1 MKRLLPILML
11 AGGCGFTQTKPAAPS
26 AGSTVP
32 AARWPIESLLVEG
45 NHAYAAE
52 QILAVAGLKVGQVAG
67 KPEFEAARKRLTDT
81 GAFETVGYKFTP
93 GSAKGYA
100 ALIQVLEVQQA
111 YPAEFENL
119 HVSEQELRAALREKD
134 PLFASGKL
142 AATQP
147 AFERYKNWVQEFL
160 AAKGQPEKVAVG
172 VAPIST
178 GEFAVVFRPAHA
190 LPAVALVTFRGNHVV
205 PSNVLHDAM
214 TAGIGA
220 EYTEDRFRE
229 ILNSAI
235 RPIYEARGRMRVRFT
250 ELSTEPAKDVLG
262 LHVFVTIDEGRSY
275 TMGKVTI
282 EGPAPDEAA
291 ELLRNIDVKH
301 GDVANFDKVDEGLD
315 AMRKA
320 LRRAGYLNA
329 KITADRVVDDGHESV
344 DAVIH
349 VEAGPQFT
357 MGKLTVAGLDLE
369 GEAEILRIWT
379 MKMGKPF
386 NPEYPNYFLGVIRQE
401 NIFEHLGKTAVDV
414 KINDKTHT
422 GDVKLTFTAEKPAEK
437 PEGGRGPAGSERH
450 PGSGITRVIL

>member
-11 AGGCGFTQTKPAAPS
+11 AGACGFGQTKPAPS
-26 AGSTVP
+26 VGSAAP
-32 AARWPIESLLVEG
+32 AARWPIESLVVEG
-45 NHAYAAE
+45 NHTYSAE
-52 QILAVAGLKVGQVAG
+52 QILAVAGLKTGQVVG
-67 KPEFEAARKRLTDT
+67 KPEFEAARKRLVDT
-81 GAFETVGYKFTP
+81 GAFETVGYRFTP
-93 GSAKGYA
+93 GSAKGYSA
-100 ALIQVLEVQQA
+100 VFQVLEVQQA

-119 HVSEQELRAALREKD
+119 HVSEVELRAALREKD

-142 AATQP
+142 PATQP
-147 AFERYKNWVQEFL
+147 AFERYKHWVEEFI
-160 AAKGQPEKVAVG
+160 AAKGQPEKIAVG

-178 GEFAVVFRPAHA
+178 GEFAVVFRPAHS

-205 PSNVLHDAM
+205 PSNVLHEAIAG
-214 TAGIGA
+214 AGIGA

-250 ELSTEPAKDVLG
+250 ELSTEATKDVLG

-275 TMGKVTI
+275 TMGKVSI
-282 EGPAPDEAA
+282 DGPAPVEAS

-301 GDVANFDKVDEGLD
+301 GDVANFDKVDQGLE

-320 LRRAGYLNA
+320 VHRAGYLNA

-344 DAVIH
+344 DAVVH

-379 MKMGKPF
+379 MKTGKPF
-386 NPEYPNYFLGVIRQE
+386 NPEYPNYFLGVIRQQ
-401 NIFEHLGKTAVDV
+401 NLFEHLGKTTVDV

-437 PEGGRGPAGSERH
+437 PPGGGRGPG
-450 PGSGITRVIL
+450 PN

>member
-1 MKRLLPILML
+1 ML
-11 AGGCGFTQTKPAAPS
+11 AGACGFGQTKPAPS
-26 AGSTVP
+26 VGSAAP
-32 AARWPIESLLVEG
+32 AARWPIESLVVEG
-45 NHAYAAE
+45 NHTYSAE
-52 QILAVAGLKVGQVAG
+52 QILAVAGLKTGQVVG
-67 KPEFEAARKRLTDT
+67 KPEFEAARKRLVDT
-81 GAFETVGYKFTP
+81 GAFETVGYRFTP
-93 GSAKGYA
+93 GSAKGYSA
-100 ALIQVLEVQQA
+100 VFQVLEVQQA

-119 HVSEQELRAALREKD
+119 HVSEVELRAALREKD

-142 AATQP
+142 PATQP
-147 AFERYKNWVQEFL
+147 AFERYKHWVEEFI
-160 AAKGQPEKVAVG
+160 AAKGQPEKIAVG

-178 GEFAVVFRPAHA
+178 GEFAVVFRPAHS

-205 PSNVLHDAM
+205 PSNVLHEAIAG
-214 TAGIGA
+214 AGIGA

-250 ELSTEPAKDVLG
+250 ELSTEATKDVLG

-275 TMGKVTI
+275 TMGKVSI
-282 EGPAPDEAA
+282 DGPAPVEAS

-301 GDVANFDKVDEGLD
+301 GDVANFDKVDQGLE

-320 LRRAGYLNA
+320 VHRAGYLNA

-344 DAVIH
+344 DAVVH

-379 MKMGKPF
+379 MKTGKPF
-386 NPEYPNYFLGVIRQE
+386 NPEYPNYFLGVIRQQ
-401 NIFEHLGKTAVDV
+401 NLFEHLGKTTVDV

-437 PEGGRGPAGSERH
+437 PPGGGRGPG
-450 PGSGITRVIL
+450 PN

>member
-1 MKRLLPILML
+1 MQRLLPILML
-11 AGGCGFTQTKPAAPS
+11 AGACGFGQTKPAAQS

-32 AARWPIESLLVEG
+32 AARWPIESLRVEG
-45 NHAYAAE
+45 NHTYTAE
-52 QILAVAGLKVGQVAG
+52 QILAVAGLTVGQVAG

-119 HVSEQELRAALREKD
+119 HVSEQDLRAALRQKD

-147 AFERYKNWVQEFL
+147 AFERYKNWVEEFV
-160 AAKGQPEKVAVG
+160 AAKGQPEKIAVG
-172 VAPIST
+172 VAPIAT
-178 GEFAVVFRPAHA
+178 GEFAVVFRPAHS

-214 TAGIGA
+214 IAGVGA

-250 ELSTEPAKDVLG
+250 ELQTEPAKDVLG

-275 TMGKVTI
+275 TMGKVSI
-282 EGPAPDEAA
+282 EGAAPVDAA
-291 ELLRNIDVKH
+291 DLLRDIDVKH
-301 GDVANFDKVDEGLD
+301 GDVANFDKVDQGLET
-315 AMRKA
+315 MRKA
-320 LRRAGYLNA
+320 LRREGYLNA

-344 DAVIH
+344 DAAVH

-369 GEAEILRIWT
+369 GEAEVFRIWT

-386 NPEYPNYFLGVIRQE
+386 NPEYPDYFIGVIRQE
-401 NIFEHLGKTAVDV
+401 NIFEHLGKTTAEV

-422 GDVKLTFTAEKPAEK
+422 GDVRLVFTAEKPAEK
-437 PEGGRGPAGSERH
+437 TEGGRGPGRQ
-450 PGSGITRVIL
+450 

>member
-1 MKRLLPILML
+1 MKNMRRLLPILLL
-11 AGGCGFTQTKPAAPS
+11 AGACGFGQAKPAQS
-26 AGSTVP
+26 AGSTAP

-45 NHAYAAE
+45 NHTYSAE
-52 QILAVAGLKVGQVAG
+52 QILAVAGLKVGQVVG

-93 GSAKGYA
+93 GSANGYA
-100 ALIQVLEVQQA
+100 AVFQVLEVQQA

-134 PLFASGKL
+134 PLFASGKVP
-142 AATQP
+142 ATQP
-147 AFERYKNWVQEFL
+147 AFERYKNWVEEFV
-160 AAKGQPEKVAVG
+160 AAKGQPGKIAVG

-178 GEFAVVFRPAHA
+178 GEFAVVFRPAHS

-205 PSNVLHDAM
+205 PSNVLHDAISG
-214 TAGIGA
+214 AGIGA

-250 ELSTEPAKDVLG
+250 ELHTEPTKDVLG

-275 TMGKVTI
+275 TMGKVSI
-282 EGPAPDEAA
+282 DGPAPAEAA
-291 ELLRNIDVKH
+291 ELLRNIDVKT
-301 GDVANFDKVDEGLD
+301 GDVANFDKVDEGLE

-379 MKMGKPF
+379 MKTGKPF
-386 NPEYPNYFLGVIRQE
+386 NPEYPDYFLGAIRQQ
-401 NIFEHLGKTAVDV
+401 NIFEHLGKTAAEV
-414 KINDKTHT
+414 KINDKAHT
-422 GDVKLTFTAEKPAEK
+422 GDVKLTFTAEKPGEK
-437 PEGGRGPAGSERH
+437 PPGGGRGPGRN
-450 PGSGITRVIL
+450 

>member
-1 MKRLLPILML
+1 MKNMKRLLPILML
-11 AGGCGFTQTKPAAPS
+11 AAGCGFAQTKAAAQT
-26 AGSTVP
+26 AGSTAP
-32 AARWPIESLLVEG
+32 AARWPIESLRVEG
-45 NHAYAAE
+45 NHTYGTE
-52 QILAVAGLKVGQVAG
+52 QILAIAGLKVGQVAG

-100 ALIQVLEVQQA
+100 ALIQVQEVQQA

-119 HVSEQELRAALREKD
+119 HVSERDLRAALREKD
-134 PLFASGKL
+134 PLFASGKV

-147 AFERYKNWVQEFL
+147 AFERYKNWVEEFV
-160 AAKGQPEKVAVG
+160 AAKGQPEKIAAG

-178 GEFAVVFRPAHA
+178 GEFAVVFRPAHS

-214 TAGIGA
+214 IAGIGA

-235 RPIYEARGRMRVRFT
+235 RPIYEARGRMRVKFT
-250 ELSTEPAKDVLG
+250 ELHTEPTKDVLG

-275 TMGKVTI
+275 TMGKVSI
-282 EGPAPDEAA
+282 EGAAPVEAA
-291 ELLRNIDVKH
+291 DLLRDIDVKT
-301 GDVANFDKVDEGLD
+301 GDVANFDKVDQGLET
-315 AMRKA
+315 MRKA
-320 LRRAGYLNA
+320 LRREGYLNA

-344 DAVIH
+344 DAVVH

-369 GEAEILRIWT
+369 GEAEVFRIWT

-386 NPEYPNYFLGVIRQE
+386 NPEYPDYFLGVIRQQ
-401 NIFEHLGKTAVDV
+401 NLFEHLGKTTAEV

-422 GDVKLTFTAEKPAEK
+422 GDVRLVFTAAEK
-437 PEGGRGPAGSERH
+437 PESGGRGPGRN
-450 PGSGITRVIL
+450 

>member
-1 MKRLLPILML
+1 
-11 AGGCGFTQTKPAAPS
+11 
-26 AGSTVP
+26 
-32 AARWPIESLLVEG
+32 
-45 NHAYAAE
+45 
-52 QILAVAGLKVGQVAG
+52 
-67 KPEFEAARKRLTDT
+67 
-81 GAFETVGYKFTP
+81 
-93 GSAKGYA
+93 
-100 ALIQVLEVQQA
+100 VLEVQQA

-142 AATQP
+142 PATQP

-160 AAKGQPEKVAVG
+160 AAKGQPEKIAVG

-178 GEFAVVFRPAHA
+178 GEFAVVFRPAHS

-205 PSNVLHDAM
+205 PSNVLHDAISG
-214 TAGIGA
+214 AGIGA

-250 ELSTEPAKDVLG
+250 ELSTEPTKDVLG
-262 LHVFVTIDEGRSY
+262 LHVFVTVDEGRSY
-275 TMGKVTI
+275 TMGKVSI
-282 EGPAPDEAA
+282 EGMAPIDAA
-291 ELLRNIDVKH
+291 DLLRDIDVKH
-301 GDVANFDKVDEGLD
+301 GDVANFDKVDQGLET
-315 AMRKA
+315 MRKA
-320 LRRAGYLNA
+320 LRREGYLNA

-344 DAVIH
+344 DAVVH

-369 GEAEILRIWT
+369 GEAEVLRIWT
-379 MKMGKPF
+379 MKTGKPF
-386 NPEYPNYFLGVIRQE
+386 NPEYPNYFLGVIRQQ

-437 PEGGRGPAGSERH
+437 PEGGGRGPG
-450 PGSGITRVIL
+450 PN

>member
-1 MKRLLPILML
+1 ML

>member
-1 MKRLLPILML
+1 MQRLLPILML
-11 AGGCGFTQTKPAAPS
+11 AGACGFGQTKPAAQS

-32 AARWPIESLLVEG
+32 AARWPIESLRVEG
-45 NHAYAAE
+45 NHTYTAE
-52 QILAVAGLKVGQVAG
+52 QILAVAGLTVGQVAG

-119 HVSEQELRAALREKD
+119 HVSEQDLRAALRQKD

-147 AFERYKNWVQEFL
+147 AFERYKNWVEEFV
-160 AAKGQPEKVAVG
+160 AAKGQPEKIAVG
-172 VAPIST
+172 VAPIAT
-178 GEFAVVFRPAHA
+178 GEFAVVFRPAHS

-214 TAGIGA
+214 IAGIGA

-250 ELSTEPAKDVLG
+250 ELTTEPAKDVLG

-275 TMGKVTI
+275 TMGKVSI
-282 EGPAPDEAA
+282 EGAAPVDAA
-291 ELLRNIDVKH
+291 DLLRDIDVKR
-301 GDVANFDKVDEGLD
+301 GDVANFDKVDQGLET
-315 AMRKA
+315 MRKA
-320 LRRAGYLNA
+320 LRREGYLNA

-344 DAVIH
+344 DAVVH
-349 VEAGPQFT
+349 VDAGPQFT

-369 GEAEILRIWT
+369 GEAEVFRIWT

-386 NPEYPNYFLGVIRQE
+386 NPEYP
-401 NIFEHLGKTAVDV
+401 D
-414 KINDKTHT
+414 
-422 GDVKLTFTAEKPAEK
+422 
-437 PEGGRGPAGSERH
+437 
-450 PGSGITRVIL
+450 

>member
-1 MKRLLPILML
+1 MRNMKRLLPFLML
-11 AGGCGFTQTKPAAPS
+11 AGACGFGQTKPAQS

-45 NHAYAAE
+45 NHTYSAE
-52 QILAVAGLKVGQVAG
+52 QILAVLGLKVGQVAG
-67 KPEFEAARKRLTDT
+67 KPDFEAGRKRLIDT
-81 GAFETVGYKFTP
+81 GAFETVGYKFAA

-100 ALIQVLEVQQA
+100 AVIQVLEVQQA

-142 AATQP
+142 PATQP

-160 AAKGQPEKVAVG
+160 AAKGQPEKIAVG

-178 GEFAVVFRPAHA
+178 GEFAVVFRPAHS

-205 PSNVLHDAM
+205 PSNVLHDAISG
-214 TAGIGA
+214 AGIGA

-262 LHVFVTIDEGRSY
+262 LHVFVTVDEGRSY
-275 TMGKVTI
+275 TMGKVSI
-282 EGPAPDEAA
+282 EGMAPIDAA
-291 ELLRNIDVKH
+291 DLLRDIDVKH
-301 GDVANFDKVDEGLD
+301 GDVANFDKVDQGLET
-315 AMRKA
+315 MRKA
-320 LRRAGYLNA
+320 LRREGYLNA

-344 DAVIH
+344 DAVVH

-369 GEAEILRIWT
+369 GEAEVLRIWT
-379 MKMGKPF
+379 MKTGKPF
-386 NPEYPNYFLGVIRQE
+386 NPEYPNYFLGVIRQQ

-437 PEGGRGPAGSERH
+437 PEGGGRGPG
-450 PGSGITRVIL
+450 PN

>member
-1 MKRLLPILML
+1 ML
-11 AGGCGFTQTKPAAPS
+11 AGASGFAQNKPVQSATSAA
-26 AGSTVP
+26 P
-32 AARWPIESLLVEG
+32 AARWPVESLKVEG
-45 NHAYAAE
+45 NHTYAVE
-52 QILAVAGLKVGQVAG
+52 QILTVAGLKVGQVAG
-67 KPEFEAARKRLTDT
+67 KPEFEAARKRLVDS

-100 ALIQVLEVQQA
+100 AVFQVQEVQQA
-111 YPAEFENL
+111 YPAEFEDL
-119 HVSEQELRAALREKD
+119 HVSEQELRGVLREKD

-142 AATQP
+142 PATQP
-147 AFERYKNWVQEFL
+147 ALERYKNWVQEFV
-160 AAKGQPEKVAVG
+160 AAKGQPEKIAVG

-178 GEFAVVFRPAHA
+178 GEFAVVFRPARN

-205 PSNVLHDAM
+205 PSIVLHDAIAG
-214 TAGIGA
+214 AGIGA

-250 ELSTEPAKDVLG
+250 ELTTEPTKDVQG

-275 TMGKVTI
+275 TMGKVSI
-282 EGPAPDEAA
+282 EGPAPMEAS
-291 ELLRNIDVKH
+291 ELLPNIEVKT
-301 GDVANFDKVDEGLD
+301 GDVANFDKVNQGLE

-320 LRRAGYLNA
+320 VRRAGYLDA
-329 KITADRVVDDGHESV
+329 KVTADRVVDDGHESV

-386 NPEYPNYFLGVIRQE
+386 NPEYPDYFIGVIRQQ
-401 NIFEHLGKTAVDV
+401 NIFEHLGKTTADV

-422 GDVKLTFTAEKPAEK
+422 GDVKLTFVPDKPAAK
-437 PEGGRGPAGSERH
+437 PEGGRGPGRE
-450 PGSGITRVIL
+450 